1 MDIRLLID
9 KGRASPIGALVLLLA
24 LAAGLLFFRLGVP
37 GLMDPDEG
45 RYAEIAREM
54 WVRGDWITPYLNQ
67 VKYLEKPP
75 LVYWLTSLSLAALG
89 KTETAARLV
98 PALCALGGTLAVY
111 GLGRVMF
118 DPKAAVMAAT
128 VLLTSIGYVIM
139 GRLLTLDMPLTCF
152 LTWGIGL
159 AYLALSRDRRAYLPW
174 AYLSLAL
181 ALLTKGLVALVLPGL
196 IFGAWALARRD
207 GQMLLRL
214 WHLRG
219 LLILLLVGLPWFVLV
234 SLDNPEFLKYF
245 FFQEHLERYLTS
257 YSHHGEPVYYFVGIL
272 ALGLL
277 PWSFLLPWGLGQ
289 SLRPKILIDRQDTL
303 FLWLWA
309 GVVLLFFSL
318 SRAKLAPYI
327 LPALPPLALL
337 LGKALNGAEQGSD
350 PALNSC
356 GITWSLLT
364 WLILGLGMILIFLD
378 PPAYWGQRIAR
389 LDFLSPYPLIGLIVL
404 AATPALT
411 LACRGWPRAR
421 WAMLLIGAVALNST
435 VILGMER
442 VAGQRSGRALAQV
455 INANWQPGEALIGYR
470 VYLQSLEFYTGQD
483 FFLYN
488 IKGELKFGSQH
499 TPGVDLF
506 LEQPE
511 ALQKL
516 VQHRPRVYLLV
527 QDKDWPEVQ
536 NLFPQQFQVLSVWR
550 KGLLVA
556 NQ

>member
-1 MDIRLLID
+1 M
-9 KGRASPIGALVLLLA
+9 GAVLLLLA

-54 WVRGDWITPYLNQ
+54 WVSADWITPHLNQ

-111 GLGRVMF
+111 GFGRVMF
-118 DPKAAVMAAT
+118 NPQAALMAAA
-128 VLLTSIGYVIM
+128 VLLTSVGYVIM

-152 LTWGIGL
+152 LTLGVGL

-207 GQMLLRL
+207 WQILLRL
-214 WHLRG
+214 WDFRG
-219 LLILLLVGLPWFVLV
+219 SLILLLVGLPWFVLV
-234 SLDNPEFLKYF
+234 SIDNPEFLKYF
-245 FFQEHLERYLTS
+245 FFQEHVERYLTS
-257 YSHHGEPVYYFVGIL
+257 YSHHGEPGYYFVGIL
-272 ALGLL
+272 TVGLL
-277 PWSFLLPWGLGQ
+277 PWTFLLPWGLGQ
-289 SLRPKILIDRQDTL
+289 GLSPKSPIDRQDTL
-303 FLWLWA
+303 FLGLWA

-337 LGKALNGAEQGSD
+337 LGRAVDGGGQG
-350 PALNSC
+350 PGLGLNSR
-356 GITWSLLT
+356 GINWSLLL
-364 WLILGLGMILIFLD
+364 WLGLGLAMVLIFL
-378 PPAYWGQRIAR
+378 ALMASWSQKLSK
-389 LDFLSPYPLIGLIVL
+389 LDFLSPYPLIGLIIL
-404 AATPALT
+404 AVTPALT

-421 WAMLLIGAVALNST
+421 WVMLLIGAVALNST

-506 LEQPE
+506 LEQPA
-511 ALQKL
+511 ALRKL
-516 VQHRPRVYLLV
+516 VQQRPRVYLLV
-527 QDKDWPEVQ
+527 QDEDWPEVQ